1 VFNTKKVNR
10 MKINKKLFSKQGNN
24 GFYRKEFVPVLSVDI
39 IIKQCIEANKG
50 LTHNGKRS
58 ELRISQRR
66 KFKKNVEK
74 SSKHQNVEIV
84 FFVFHYYEIR
94 TSKMA
99 F

>member
-1 VFNTKKVNR
+1 MFNTKKVNR
-10 MKINKKLFSKQGNN
+10 MKINKKLFSEQGNN

-66 KFKKNVEK
+66 NSKRTSKKVQ
-74 SSKHQNVEIV
+74 S
-84 FFVFHYYEIR
+84 IR
-94 TSKMA
+94 TSKLS

>member
-10 MKINKKLFSKQGNN
+10 MKINKKLFSEQGNN

-66 KFKKNVEK
+66 NSKRTSKKVQ
-74 SSKHQNVEIV
+74 S
-84 FFVFHYYEIR
+84 IR
-94 TSKMA
+94 TSKLS